1 MREIEIHL
9 RDADRDLV
17 TRVIKS
23 IDPIDWAVFPVEQQD
38 RVVIRV
44 IIRAGRSQL
53 LIDGIQAALE
63 TCADWRVSVIPVE
76 ATLPEPEPLPD
87 DKKRESL
94 EILREELLDDVT
106 KDAALTQD
114 YLILA
119 SLSAIVAAIGL
130 NSDGVAAVIGAMVIA
145 PLLGPI
151 LGFSLAVGLGKFDL
165 LRQSAITLLA
175 GLGVALAT
183 AFGLSFFVEL
193 DLGSRELMS
202 RTEVR
207 LDSVALALAAGGAA
221 ALSMA
226 QGKAA
231 ALVGVMVA
239 AALLPPGAALGL
251 FMGAGEWTLAMR
263 SGLLLLL
270 NVVCLVL
277 SAQVIFR
284 FKRIRPRGWIE
295 RKNASRAMWINA
307 GVSLFFLLVFTVLIL
322 FLDLGAEVKFPGDE

>member
-9 RDADRDLV
+9 KNADRDLV
-17 TRVIKS
+17 TRCIKA

-38 RVVIRV
+38 RAVIRV

-53 LIDGIQAALE
+53 LIDNVQAALE
-63 TCADWRVSVIPVE
+63 NCTDWRVSVIPVE
-76 ATLPEPEPLPD
+76 ATLPEPDPLPD
-87 DKKRESL
+87 NEKRHSL
-94 EILREELLDDVT
+94 QILREELLDDVT
-106 KDAALTQD
+106 KDAALTRD
-114 YLILA
+114 FLILS

-165 LRQSAITLLA
+165 LRQSAVTLSA
-175 GLGVALAT
+175 GLAVALAT
-183 AFGLSFFVEL
+183 AFCLSFFVEL
-193 DLGSRELMS
+193 NLGSRELMS

-207 LDSVALALAAGGAA
+207 LDGVALALAAGGAA

-251 FMGAGEWTLAMR
+251 FMGAGEWVLAMR
-263 SGLLLLL
+263 AGLLLLL

-277 SAQVIFR
+277 SAQVVFR
-284 FKRIRPRGWIE
+284 FKQIRPRGWIE

-307 GVSLFFLLVFTVLIL
+307 GTSLFFLLIFVVLIL
-322 FLDLGAEVKFPGDE
+322 FLDLGAEVKLPSID